1 MLVEVIY
8 LSIHHMVMIRINIA
22 EEKAHFSRYIE
33 SVERGETVT
42 VCRRNVP
49 VAEIRALPQPG
60 ERGVSQRL
68 VCLGDRHQVP
78 ARPVAVT

>member
-49 VAEIRALPQPG
+49 VAEIRALPQPRRDNAG
-60 ERGVSQRL
+60 YP
-68 VCLGDRHQVP
+68 LGDPGLADRVSGVC
-78 ARPVAVT
+78 R